1 MKFMAQNKTGSLH
14 AHCKLHHSL
23 CTHHLVQTTWFV
35 YLSSVNSLFL
45 ILPTSGLMMHAIK
58 EQNIDTLTN
67 NHSNNLDIG
76 DVDDLW
82 VIK

>member
-1 MKFMAQNKTGSLH
+1 MLTANCIIRCALAISD
-14 AHCKLHHSL
+14 
-23 CTHHLVQTTWFV
+23 HLVL
-35 YLSSVNSLFL
+35 LSSVNSLFL
-45 ILPTSGLMMHAIK
+45 VLPTSGLMIHAIK
-58 EQNIDTLTN
+58 EQNTDTLTN